1 MATFPSYRHTAA
13 DVDLYVTLNN
23 AAGQYWDTTSTPKYE
38 TLVVADWANYDVEAT
53 ETPAS
58 SYQYIAD
65 VPGTLTSGALV
76 YVTYY
81 LRAGG
86 TPAIT
91 DTVLDR
97 QVYMWDGTSITPGV
111 GQYSAAAAGYSV
123 AELLTKISG
132 ILNWSTTDAA
142 SYTKIYQA
150 ITECGRAAST
160 WEGETWSWQHE
171 RGQFTPLSLTLETVA
186 NDGAD
191 RASNIVTITTT
202 AAHGLSVGRYI
213 RISGCDDSTMDGTFV
228 IASVPSTTTFTY
240 VSAGDNSDSGVGYVY
255 SNEYALRTVN
265 GSIMADL
272 YSVERVYFDDERVL
286 TPTSYRRIRG
296 LDSISHSLT
305 ENEPTEYGLKTTS
318 DGPVI
323 YLNPTPNTTDVL
335 HIDYIPIHNKVAAG
349 ADSYLI
355 IPPEFQEGIYVAGS
369 LFLLRTDIGDI
380 ASLRECPG
388 FMEAIDRMSTS
399 DLMGY
404 DDDQSNKYGDTDGFP
419 GGHWPQ
425 NQRVTGGVVQNWG
438 SV

>member
-160 WEGETWSWQHE
+160 WEGGNM
-171 RGQFTPLSLTLETVA
+171 R
-186 NDGAD
+186 
-191 RASNIVTITTT
+191 
-202 AAHGLSVGRYI
+202 
-213 RISGCDDSTMDGTFV
+213 
-228 IASVPSTTTFTY
+228 
-240 VSAGDNSDSGVGYVY
+240 GDNS
-255 SNEYALRTVN
+255 R
-265 GSIMADL
+265 
-272 YSVERVYFDDERVL
+272 
-286 TPTSYRRIRG
+286 
-296 LDSISHSLT
+296 H
-305 ENEPTEYGLKTTS
+305 
-318 DGPVI
+318 
-323 YLNPTPNTTDVL
+323 
-335 HIDYIPIHNKVAAG
+335 
-349 ADSYLI
+349 
-355 IPPEFQEGIYVAGS
+355 
-369 LFLLRTDIGDI
+369 
-380 ASLRECPG
+380 
-388 FMEAIDRMSTS
+388 
-399 DLMGY
+399 
-404 DDDQSNKYGDTDGFP
+404 
-419 GGHWPQ
+419 
-425 NQRVTGGVVQNWG
+425 
-438 SV
+438 